1 MVEDRLSGD
10 RVDVAPVLRPG
21 TPSSTLG
28 AVTDGVGYDALALI
42 PTDRAAFS
50 YHSQDLKFVCRA
62 LRRCF
67 RLDLEREPIDFLSTF
82 RDTCRFKF
90 VS

>member
-1 MVEDRLSGD
+1 MVS
-10 RVDVAPVLRPG
+10 A
-21 TPSSTLG
+21 
-28 AVTDGVGYDALALI
+28 YDALALI

-50 YHSQDLKFVCRA
+50 YHSQDLKSVCRA

>member
-1 MVEDRLSGD
+1 MF
-10 RVDVAPVLRPG
+10 AG

-28 AVTDGVGYDALALI
+28 AATMVSAYDALALI